1 MNTPFP
7 HVAIRPVIS
16 PGKLVKLEKTGR
28 YEDALALIRHIWPDL
43 SAMPEITDLEPRDAA
58 ELLLRCGSLIGFLG
72 HAKQLP
78 NAQERSKN
86 LLTDART
93 RFLDIYDVEKIAECE
108 NYLAL
113 AYWRTGELNEA
124 SAWIDEALSHDL
136 AESNPTHLYCHVTR
150 LLINLEGGLF
160 QANVDK
166 IQVLEPL
173 FRTHG
178 DAFLCGTF
186 YSNIGIAHQELGYF
200 GQAIEYLEMARGFY
214 STARHKIYLG
224 TADNNLAMLY
234 KNAGEFEKAHEANER
249 STKIFKQIKERTR
262 EGFSFDTKA
271 QIYFAEARYEEA
283 LKSVEQAVKILEK
296 SENSSYVVQTYM
308 TRVKTLVF
316 MDNISDAALCLI
328 DAVEIAKK
336 QTGEESARALTR
348 EFEAALKE
356 RSSIILGAKTAEAV
370 PADAKNET
378 LEDGIQ
384 LVLPPSISHYTD
396 YEGVW
401 INGTHLEKAGLA
413 KGSLAVV
420 VRQEIRRGDLVAIVE
435 TASDLVSCGFY
446 DADFGVVC
454 LEGIDSEPQLFD
466 ENEIR
471 ILGRIVGVC
480 NSGRNEDG
488 KMIVEPVDI

>member
-1 MNTPFP
+1 MKPPYP
-7 HVAIRPVIS
+7 HVAIRPAIS
-16 PGKLVKLEKTGR
+16 AGKLVKLERTGR

-58 ELLLRCGSLIGFLG
+58 ETLLRCGSLIGFLG
-72 HAKQLP
+72 HSKQLP

-86 LLTDART
+86 LLTEART
-93 RFLDIYDVEKIAECE
+93 RFLDIYDVEKITECE

-136 AESNPTHLYCHVTR
+136 AESNSVHLYCHVTH
-150 LLINLEGGLF
+150 LLINLEKGLF
-160 QANVDK
+160 QANVETGAE
-166 IQVLEPL
+166 LEPL

-178 DAFLCGTF
+178 DSFLCGTF
-186 YSNIGIAHQELGYF
+186 YSNVGIAHQELGNF
-200 GQAIEYLEMARGFY
+200 RKAIECLELARDFYLK
-214 STARHKIYLG
+214 ARHKIYLG

-234 KNAGEFEKAHEANER
+234 KHAGEFEKAHEAIER
-249 STKIFKQIKERTR
+249 SAKVFRQIKERTR

-271 QIYFAEARYEEA
+271 QIYFAEGRYEEA
-283 LKSVEQAVKILEK
+283 LKSVDQAVGILER

-308 TRVKTLVF
+308 TKVKTLVF

-336 QTGEESARALTR
+336 ITGEESAKVLTR
-348 EFEAALKE
+348 EFESALKE
-356 RSSIILGAKTAEAV
+356 RASLVTAASA
-370 PADAKNET
+370 PAEPAGAKNET
-378 LEDGIQ
+378 LEDGLQ

-420 VRQEIRRGDLVAIVE
+420 VRQEVRRGDLVAIVE
-435 TASDLVSCGFY
+435 MATDLVSCGFY

-454 LEGIDSEPQLFD
+454 LEGMEGSEPQLFD

-480 NSGRNEDG
+480 NSGRGPDG
-488 KMIVEPVDI
+488 KMIVEEVKI